1 MSKRKH
7 EDGAAAVEFA
17 LLVSIFVT
25 LLFGIIDY
33 GLYFNDSISTR
44 NGVREAARQGVV
56 STWSTA
62 TACNSGDS
70 LVRVKCQAKQ
80 NIGAL
85 HGTATAKVYVQ
96 DGTWTK
102 GKALVVCA
110 KVTGSAVI
118 GLVPTPSETRS
129 RVEMAIENES
139 VTPTGVMTTQDS
151 GDWSWC

>member
-1 MSKRKH
+1 MQAQARGRCGSRR
-7 EDGAAAVEFA
+7 VRV
-17 LLVSIFVT
+17 LVSLFVT

-33 GLYFNDSISTR
+33 GLYFKASISTR
-44 NGVREAARQGVV
+44 QGVREAARQGVV
-56 STWSTA
+56 SNWSTA
-62 TACNSGDS
+62 STCTTGDS

-80 NIGAL
+80 NVAPCTGGHSEGL
-85 HGTATAKVYVQ
+85 VQ

-118 GLVPTPSETRS
+118 GLVPTPSETQS
-129 RVEMAIENES
+129 RVEMAIENAS
-139 VTPTGVMTTQDS
+139 VAPTGVMTTADS